1 MKIIRR
7 KPRSSPRKK
16 DTNDGTKTK
25 SRSPF
30 VISAVFALFLLDIYV
45 LATIFLFRTG
55 TAGNIVHS
63 RILGTLGGS
72 VIVLL
77 LFGGYILLAW
87 LFGFIVPRIWRQS
100 SGTAVLFL
108 CCVLFLG
115 LFRLSGSVSR
125 AEILQPGTF
134 GLFLAESLYRN
145 IGPLGAVFTG
155 FAGICVAMGLYGVLS
170 RKTFMFLGSLLASL
184 KKTVWDDLPD
194 KTPEV
199 PDHIQA
205 SRDIPEKDP
214 GKKTVSSGR
223 ILIPETIV
231 EDDTTLEEYRHP
243 DSLDPELHFP
253 VPLDVFGKSDDHSFN
268 LDRKLLSSQG
278 DNIISTLDEFGI
290 SAELAETV
298 VGPTVIQYRLQL
310 APGIKVSKVSGLAN
324 DLAVSLGVP
333 SLRVEAPIPGKTY
346 IGIEIPNPER
356 KPVILR
362 TVLEHSSFQESEN
375 DLSIPVGVGVDGRHL
390 TIGLEKMPHLLVA
403 GTTGSGKSVF
413 ISCCIAA
420 LCSQN
425 RPEDL
430 RLLLIDPKRVEMKVF
445 ERLPHNIVPPVVEA
459 RGAIHALGWA
469 IREMERRYEIFAKAR
484 VRNLKTFNARALP
497 LNRLPY
503 IVIVIDELADL
514 MFTSPREVEDY
525 ICRLAQM
532 ARATGIHLI
541 IATQRPSVNV
551 VTGLIK
557 ANIPARVAFELPSQT
572 DSRTIIDIAGAERLL
587 GSGDMLFLTPRLPKP
602 LRIQSPWI
610 EETVIQNLIDY
621 LLSLFGDPV
630 FLDIDIQ
637 EEEGGDNGRVHL
649 DDALLEE
656 AMEMILR
663 SGIASASRLQRQLR
677 IGFTRAA
684 RLIDTLE
691 QIGIVGPQEGSKP
704 RDILVDEDEARII
717 LAESLDGS

>member
-1 MKIIRR
+1 
-7 KPRSSPRKK
+7 
-16 DTNDGTKTK
+16 
-25 SRSPF
+25 
-30 VISAVFALFLLDIYV
+30 
-45 LATIFLFRTG
+45 
-55 TAGNIVHS
+55 
-63 RILGTLGGS
+63 
-72 VIVLL
+72 
-77 LFGGYILLAW
+77 
-87 LFGFIVPRIWRQS
+87 
-100 SGTAVLFL
+100 
-108 CCVLFLG
+108 CVLFLG

-125 AEILQPGTF
+125 SEILQPGTF
-134 GLFLAESLYRN
+134 GLFLAGSLYRN

-170 RKTFMFLGSLLASL
+170 RKTFMFLGSLLASF
-184 KKTVWDDLPD
+184 KKPVRDDLPD

-199 PDHIQA
+199 TDHIQA
-205 SRDIPEKDP
+205 SRDFTEKDP
-214 GKKTVSSGR
+214 GKKTVSPGR

-231 EDDTTLEEYRHP
+231 EDDTTLKEYRHP

-459 RGAIHALGWA
+459 RGAVHALGWA

-621 LLSLFGDPV
+621 LLS
-630 FLDIDIQ
+630 
-637 EEEGGDNGRVHL
+637 
-649 DDALLEE
+649 
-656 AMEMILR
+656 
-663 SGIASASRLQRQLR
+663 
-677 IGFTRAA
+677 
-684 RLIDTLE
+684 
-691 QIGIVGPQEGSKP
+691 
-704 RDILVDEDEARII
+704 
-717 LAESLDGS
+717 